1 MTPCIYISL
10 IPQVRGTLFHSIRIQ
25 RGTAALALQARAV
38 PFTTYRQLLFRKV
51 WVSHAHVQTGVW
63 QRAQAGVPAVEDGVG
78 MVEEPLCTLT
88 GTVSG
93 SCEPEGAIGRGL
105 RPCKSVS
112 DTALNGL
119 DFVEGSCCGFTGTAV
134 PKLSLP

>member
-1 MTPCIYISL
+1 ME
-10 IPQVRGTLFHSIRIQ
+10 
-25 RGTAALALQARAV
+25 A
-38 PFTTYRQLLFRKV
+38 
-51 WVSHAHVQTGVW
+51 
-63 QRAQAGVPAVEDGVG
+63 GVG
-78 MVEEPLCTLT
+78 MFEEPLCTLT

-105 RPCKSVS
+105 RPCNSVS
-112 DTALNGL
+112 DTALKDL

>member
-25 RGTAALALQARAV
+25 RGTAALASQARAV
-38 PFTTYRQLLFRKV
+38 PFTTYRQPLFRKV

-63 QRAQAGVPAVEDGVG
+63 QRAQAGVPAVEAGVG
-78 MVEEPLCTLT
+78 MFEEPLCTLT

-105 RPCKSVS
+105 RPCNSVS
-112 DTALNGL
+112 DTALKDL
-119 DFVEGSCCGFTGTAV
+119 DFVDGSCCGLTGSAV
-134 PKLSLP
+134 PILSLP